1 MTLLPVILTIIGGL
15 VGSGGI
21 VFGALRYNRDEAG
34 KVVTQQTNVLTD
46 MRGLNDELVEALAR
60 LREERDDLRRQL
72 AECTGESGG
81 RRDMI
86 DELKG
91 KLKQRDAK
99 IDRLEGRITALEA
112 ELAEAGG

>member
-72 AECTGESGG
+72 AECTGEAGD

-86 DELKG
+86 EGLKA
-91 KLKQRDAK
+91 KLKQRDTK
-99 IDRLEGRITALEA
+99 IERLEERIAALETSGN
-112 ELAEAGG
+112 EAGG